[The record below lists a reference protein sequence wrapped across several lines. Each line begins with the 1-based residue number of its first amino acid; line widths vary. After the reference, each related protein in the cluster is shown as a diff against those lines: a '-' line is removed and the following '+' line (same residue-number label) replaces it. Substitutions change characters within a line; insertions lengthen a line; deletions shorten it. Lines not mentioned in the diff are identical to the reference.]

1 MTAIFHTYIKCEDKG
16 CKIIIDNERCI
27 NSVSSITVICLG
39 LKLVPHSKPYN
50 VSWVNN
56 NSIAVN
62 ERCLFSI
69 KFLDYHDEIWCD
81 VNLMDVWHV
90 ILGRPWIYNLHVTIS
105 GRSNLCSFAFKGR
118 KIKLIRLLLRPSNKT
133 RKKRM
138 GTNKDLIQWVQM
150 SLWMRLRNNLLCLV

>member
-1 MTAIFHTYIKCEDKG
+1 MG

-62 ERCLFSI
+62 ERCLFPI

-81 VNLMDVWHV
+81 VNLMDV
-90 ILGRPWIYNLHVTIS
+90 
-105 GRSNLCSFAFKGR
+105 
-118 KIKLIRLLLRPSNKT
+118 
-133 RKKRM
+133 
-138 GTNKDLIQWVQM
+138 
-150 SLWMRLRNNLLCLV
+150 